1 MSTSN
6 WAARVVV
13 FDRGSLPYRKG
24 VFLGTLNWLPNTAF
38 PALAAAFDIGRRL
51 SVSEIRIEPRV
62 DALAEFPRS
71 HPILTAEVKTRLA
84 STTRDRSATPRPG
97 G

>member
-6 WAARVVV
+6 WVALVIV
-13 FDRGSLPYRKG
+13 FARGSVPDRKG
-24 VFLGTLNWLPNTAF
+24 VFLRTLNWLPNTNL

-62 DALAEFPRS
+62 DALTELPRS
-71 HPILTAEVKTRLA
+71 HHPCRGSENP
-84 STTRDRSATPRPG
+84 SSFDDS
-97 G
+97 